1 MSRDKNQNKEKEKK
15 KLTRDE
21 FLRLLKKVSGPKVLK
36 PKLTTKIRKE
46 HRSNI
51 VAVIVPERIFIQIVL
66 QVLR

>member
-36 PKLTTKIRKE
+36 PKLTSDEDKKGTSE
-46 HRSNI
+46 
-51 VAVIVPERIFIQIVL
+51 
-66 QVLR
+66 